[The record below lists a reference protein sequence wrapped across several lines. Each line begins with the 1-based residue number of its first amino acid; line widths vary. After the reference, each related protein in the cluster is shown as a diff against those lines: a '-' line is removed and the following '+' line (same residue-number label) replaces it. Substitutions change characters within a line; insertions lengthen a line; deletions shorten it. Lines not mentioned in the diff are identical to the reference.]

1 MKKIALIAIPA
12 ILLMSSL
19 TSCDKAKEKITP
31 TTPKV
36 DTPKVTTG
44 PAPYSP
50 TIAGI
55 DGALIAIRMMYKV
68 EQMGV
73 NVDVASDIATAMFY
87 DNTGSNMVD
96 GGNVSVNKIN
106 LEKQQNNSYNKMA
119 TTGST
124 PSELELDGGASW
136 NVAGNS
142 SNNVPSFSYNFGSN
156 FPSYTE
162 SLPATITKSS
172 GLSFNFNA
180 STVKN
185 ADSVYIAIITNN
197 KQVIKSYAATAGSV
211 TISASDLSSLPAVSD
226 KTAYLEVLPIK
237 MIVRSYSGKG
247 YLFIKEQAVI
257 ASININ

>member
-12 ILLMSSL
+12 ILLMSSI
-19 TSCDKAKEKITP
+19 TSCDKAKEKVTP
-31 TTPKV
+31 TIPKV
-36 DTPKVTTG
+36 DTPKVSSG
-44 PAPYSP
+44 PTPYSP
-50 TIAGI
+50 TMTGV

-87 DNTGSNMVD
+87 DNAGSNMID
-96 GGNVSVNKIN
+96 GGTVSVNNVN

-119 TTGST
+119 TTGTS
-124 PSELELDGGASW
+124 PSDLDLDGGASW

-142 SNNVPSFSYNFGSN
+142 SNSVPAFSYGFGSN

-162 SLPATITKSS
+162 TLPTTITKSN
-172 GLSFNFNA
+172 GLSFTFN
-180 STVKN
+180 STTVKN
-185 ADSVYIAIITNN
+185 ADSVYIAIIANN

-211 TISASDLSSLPAVSD
+211 TISTSDLGSLPSVSD

-237 MIVRSYSGKG
+237 MIVRSYSGKE
-247 YLFIKEQAVI
+247 YVFIKEQAVV
-257 ASININ
+257 ASVNIN